1 MDMHLKKFFLAYIFA
16 ISFFTGKSQELFDAL
31 SFADLPIQG
40 TARSMSMSGAFGA
53 LGGEPTCMTT
63 NPAGLGIY
71 RSCEATLTLTNNF
84 SQHNTSLTKN
94 SNNGFTLNHAS
105 YVHAM
110 LLNKKVLIAC
120 STGVDSMVLLDMAI
134 KLFLKYSFS
143 IYSLASSK
151 SSMP

>member
-84 SQHNTSLTKN
+84 SQHNTSSTKN
-94 SNNGFTLNHAS
+94 SNNSFTLNHAS

-110 LLNKKVLIAC
+110 LLNKKVLIAFN
-120 STGVDSMVLLDMAI
+120 LLI
-134 KLFLKYSFS
+134 SLSF
-143 IYSLASSK
+143 
-151 SSMP
+151 